1 MADPTGKALFRF
13 KLIMNRHQNY
23 HNKLRRPAPIAINW
37 AWWQTIEKR
46 GRVPAARHYF
56 QIQMGRA
63 DGT

>member
-1 MADPTGKALFRF
+1 
-13 KLIMNRHQNY
+13 MNRHQNY